1 MDILRSKIRA
11 KLERYPDEAV
21 ERYCGFR
28 EDKYYGIEIRRRS
41 ATDALKRYPGTVSHL
56 ICHSLGYCTP
66 LFAAGLVL
74 AAARNEADWCEWIFS
89 CYRSDPWPALC
100 DAIAQRRSHRG
111 YMADIQQ
118 ARGLVESVRRR
129 PRTAPGKL
137 VLAGCDISCYSTTA
151 DRAGPTFSDRNEGD
165 AGAVCASIDAIRVA
179 ITRSAANADANAMG
193 RITESAKSR
202 PVRIAAGWVSP

>member
-1 MDILRSKIRA
+1 VTHQGSCRYLAVHNGKYERGAMKAKKPLRLRWWAVAFDLNSHSGARYFFTEPEARAHMDLLRSKIPA
-11 KLERYPDEAV
+11 KLKRYPDEAV

-28 EDKYYGIEIRRRS
+28 EDKYCGIEIRRLS
-41 ATDALKRYPGTVSHL
+41 ATDALKRYPGTVSHM

-118 ARGLVESVRRR
+118 ARGLVEI
-129 PRTAPGKL
+129 
-137 VLAGCDISCYSTTA
+137 VLRG
-151 DRAGPTFSDRNEGD
+151 GPEPLL
-165 AGAVCASIDAIRVA
+165 AS
-179 ITRSAANADANAMG
+179 
-193 RITESAKSR
+193 
-202 PVRIAAGWVSP
+202 WF